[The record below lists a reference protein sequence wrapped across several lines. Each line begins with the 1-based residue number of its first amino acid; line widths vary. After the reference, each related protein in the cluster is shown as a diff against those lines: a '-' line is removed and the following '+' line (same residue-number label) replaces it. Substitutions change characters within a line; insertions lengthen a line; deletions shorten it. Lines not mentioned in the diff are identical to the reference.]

1 MDAKLIGYTPQYL
14 RDRAQQ
20 TRAMGRECMC
30 DATLAMLER
39 RAAEYELMAELKE
52 KSAGSETVIDEKI
65 RFLKRPAT
73 RFGSNTQR

>member
-20 TRAMGRECMC
+20 TRAMGRTCMC

-39 RAAEYELMAELKE
+39 RAAEYDRMAELKE
-52 KSAGSETVIDEKI
+52 KSAGPETVIDGNV
-65 RFLKRPAT
+65 RFLKRPGT
-73 RFGSNTQR
+73 RFDAKQAG